1 MSGPARL
8 APTTILTLAEKL
20 PFRFLFFMF
29 SLTLVR
35 ILKVILSRCVVGSH
49 GGALE
54 EDAEVLGEVWIL
66 NDAET
71 LVLVELTALV
81 VCEHGC
87 IIQAQEL

>member
-1 MSGPARL
+1 
-8 APTTILTLAEKL
+8 
-20 PFRFLFFMF
+20 MF

-71 LVLVELTALV
+71 LVLVELTALL
-81 VCEHGC
+81 VCEHVERGC
-87 IIQAQEL
+87 IASYRGWGYQGFPL